1 MNGIP
6 KSVVDWVEKL
16 VNETVQVFKDEVEKQ
31 QLEIEQLIDDVD
43 DLNTQI
49 DELVDV
55 VEDNYRHSIELAQD
69 CANEVRDNTE
79 EELEELCNRVD
90 VLEEKDEK
98 G

>member
-1 MNGIP
+1 MSGLIDGI
-6 KSVVDWVEKL
+6 KQELEDWVLEMINGNTYDVITALEDK
-16 VNETVQVFKDEVEKQ
+16 VED
-31 QLEIEQLIDDVD
+31 LECKVS
-43 DLNTQI
+43 
-49 DELVDV
+49 ELEDV
-55 VEDNYRHSIELAQD
+55 VEENYRHSIELAQD

>member
-16 VNETVQVFKDEVEKQ
+16 VNETVEVLEVEVAIQ
-31 QLEIEQLIDDVD
+31 QVEINKLEDKVEDLICKVS
-43 DLNTQI
+43 
-49 DELVDV
+49 ELEDV